1 MVINTKLQIWKLRK
15 SCTYL
20 RLEKG
25 DTIKSLDMRVLMV
38 DDSPHSHLLSTKIIL
53 KGLESTVDTKREV
66 KLSNY
71 SELLMLVGD
80 KF

>member
-1 MVINTKLQIWKLRK
+1 MKTAEIL
-15 SCTYL
+15 YL

-38 DDSPHSHLLSTKIIL
+38 DDSPHSHLLSMKIIL
-53 KGLESTVDTKREV
+53 KCLESTLDTKREV

-71 SELLMLVGD
+71 SELVMLAGD